1 MKVYVFNR
9 KGELVGPIE
18 ESKIVK
24 TDAQWQAQL
33 TPAQYRIARAKGTE
47 AAFCGNLLD
56 NHKDGVYTCVCC
68 GLPLF
73 SSDSKFNSG
82 TGWPS
87 LFQPMTKDVIWYK
100 LDTGYGTVR
109 TEVKCPRCDSHLGHV
124 FDDGPVDKGERPYCV
139 NSEALLF
146 KRDAVRRQPH

>member
-1 MKVYVFNR
+1 
-9 KGELVGPIE
+9 
-18 ESKIVK
+18 
-24 TDAQWQAQL
+24 
-33 TPAQYRIARAKGTE
+33 
-47 AAFCGNLLD
+47 
-56 NHKDGVYTCVCC
+56 
-68 GLPLF
+68 
-73 SSDSKFNSG
+73 
-82 TGWPS
+82 
-87 LFQPMTKDVIWYK
+87 MTKDVIWYK